1 MTTQQF
7 TESFAS
13 GIMYGVY
20 FTAYRSLTVLRY
32 TLDALRCLIIL
43 MVAFLYILE
52 GAHNVLQAWVDTT
65 VETHKTVPA
74 KSQPLLP
81 GREPIALLTS
91 REYNEAIDTQ
101 HALIDAL
108 AAEERLLSEL
118 LAVTEVDATA
128 ELTRRDELNGRT
140 VKQLRTRAKELGM
153 TGTSKL
159 RKAALIDAIT
169 ERELS

>member
-1 MTTQQF
+1 MTAQQF
-7 TESFAS
+7 AQSFNS
-13 GIMYGVY
+13 GVLYGCY
-20 FTAYRSLTVLRY
+20 FTAYRSLTTLRY
-32 TLDALRCLIIL
+32 ALDVVRCIITLVVAIL
-43 MVAFLYILE
+43 YVIE
-52 GAHNVLQAWVDTT
+52 GAHNVLVRWADIT
-65 VETHKTVPA
+65 VEQHKATPA
-74 KSQPLLP
+74 VAAIE
-81 GREPIALLTS
+81 GTRIAGLLTS

-108 AAEERLLSEL
+108 AAEEQLLTEL
-118 LAVTEVDATA
+118 LAATEVDATA